1 MLVGTGLNLPLRC
14 KSEAITAET
23 SSGNLVA
30 PSHLKGTIAIGRAES
45 IPSVIT
51 SSNAA
56 FAILE
61 KPVPMSIKTKTN
73 RLNTSL
79 PFLIQVLR
87 LN

>member
-1 MLVGTGLNLPLRC
+1 M
-14 KSEAITAET
+14 
-23 SSGNLVA
+23 
-30 PSHLKGTIAIGRAES
+30 
-45 IPSVIT
+45 
-51 SSNAA
+51 
-56 FAILE
+56 E